1 MKNTESNASKNFRA
15 SQRPVPYKIENSWNE
30 SCEHYANGK
39 REGYQSDGRTRK
51 KNGDIERRAIFK

>member
-15 SQRPVPYKIENSWNE
+15 SQRRTPYKIENSWNG
-30 SCEHYANGK
+30 SCEYYAKGK

-51 KNGDIERRAIFK
+51 KNGGIER